1 MMTKSRAPVLGVSSW
16 IGSFWIRTTKLLIFK
31 NPWTFCTMN
40 TVCQCIQERVCG
52 PTRTAEE
59 HEAWTFR
66 VLSPHE
72 HEAWDSV
79 TSVQDSEWRR
89 HRDAMSWQGQLMVTC
104 LDLFIIS
111 SVQWLSH
118 VWLFATPWTAAR
130 QASLSITNS
139 RSLPRLMSIK
149 SVMPS
154 SHLILCR
161 PLLLL
166 PSIFPSIWI
175 FSNESVLHIR
185 WPKYWSFNFSISPSK
200 EYSEMMRTCCTA
212 QGTLLSTPW
221 WSKWEGNPSG
231 YTFMYS
237 WFTLL
242 YSRNLTKD
250 CKSTVLQYKII
261 F

>member
-1 MMTKSRAPVLGVSSW
+1 
-16 IGSFWIRTTKLLIFK
+16 
-31 NPWTFCTMN
+31 
-40 TVCQCIQERVCG
+40 
-52 PTRTAEE
+52 
-59 HEAWTFR
+59 
-66 VLSPHE
+66 
-72 HEAWDSV
+72 
-79 TSVQDSEWRR
+79 
-89 HRDAMSWQGQLMVTC
+89 MSWQGQLMVTC
-104 LDLFIIS
+104 LDLVIS
-111 SVQWLSH
+111 LVQSLSC

-139 RSLPRLMSIK
+139 WNLPRLMSIELM
-149 SVMPS
+149 MPS

-161 PLLLL
+161 PLVLL

-175 FSNESVLHIR
+175 FSSESVLHIR

-212 QGTLLSTPW
+212 QGTLLSAPW
-221 WSKWEGNPSG
+221 WPKWEGNPSG
-231 YTFMYS
+231 YMFMHS

-242 YSRNLTKD
+242 CSRNLTKD